1 MRKVTHQQLW
11 SKKLKTGSK
20 TKIKYQYLYN
30 MKNCVVYFTG
40 VLLFAVLLTACESN
54 NHFRSK
60 KKIKEQIQGKWELV
74 YPELNE
80 TWSFEN
86 GTLYVDKLVGTS
98 IAKDTGTYSIE
109 TTWKEP
115 YVNVSG
121 IELFTTPWLDLNGK
135 WTIIELDNKI
145 LYIAIRP
152 DGTGLH
158 QREFIKD

>member
-1 MRKVTHQQLW
+1 
-11 SKKLKTGSK
+11 
-20 TKIKYQYLYN
+20 
-30 MKNCVVYFTG
+30 MKNSVILLTG
-40 VLLFAVLLTACESN
+40 VVLFAFILTACESN

-60 KKIKEQIQGKWELV
+60 KKLKKQIQGSWELV

-80 TWSFEN
+80 TWIFEN
-86 GTLYVDKLVGTS
+86 GVLYVDKLVGS
-98 IAKDTGTYSIE
+98 AVAKDTGSYSIE

-115 YVNVSG
+115 YVNIRG
-121 IELFTTPWLDLNGK
+121 IELFVSPGLDLNGK
-135 WTIIELDNKI
+135 WTIIELDGRI